1 DGLGPAP
8 LPRAWPRGLRDPPL
22 PARLPLPEPRARRTA
37 EGDLRPWRRMER
49 SRQRHDLGRR
59 FRAGASRRSA
69 ARARS
74 APEAS
79 RGRRYAA
86 AMTKASEYPPKL
98 TPEQEELLRRAREME
113 ELGRAMIERGRR
125 RYFEAR
131 ARLVELANR
140 R

>member
-1 DGLGPAP
+1 
-8 LPRAWPRGLRDPPL
+8 
-22 PARLPLPEPRARRTA
+22 
-37 EGDLRPWRRMER
+37 
-49 SRQRHDLGRR
+49 
-59 FRAGASRRSA
+59 
-69 ARARS
+69 
-74 APEAS
+74 
-79 RGRRYAA
+79 
-86 AMTKASEYPPKL
+86 MTKASEYPPKL